1 MLLMIRNWC
10 LSCFH
15 DMFASEGKPLATMQD
30 DVQLDSKAA
39 TNCRK
44 TQQQNTLTRLTFFP
58 GSSYCGCSGSG
69 GVSHPESLTVTLT
82 ADRGIGYGLTV
93 SVGDH
98 TENRSADILI
108 TRIAPNS
115 PAYR

>member
-1 MLLMIRNWC
+1 MIVVVV
-10 LSCFH
+10 
-15 DMFASEGKPLATMQD
+15 A
-30 DVQLDSKAA
+30 
-39 TNCRK
+39 
-44 TQQQNTLTRLTFFP
+44 
-58 GSSYCGCSGSG
+58 GSTYCGCSGSV
-69 GVSHPESLTVTLT
+69 GVSHPETLTVTLT

-108 TRIAPNS
+108 TRIASNS